1 MLLTSEHAA
10 EHQLTDSAV
19 LGALSLV
26 LGRTA
31 GAVARN
37 REQDFER
44 VLDFLVRHVRRAAEG
59 EFGRRSY
66 AIH

>member
-44 VLDFLVRHVRRAAEG
+44 VLDFLVRHVRQAAVG
-59 EFGRRSY
+59 EFARRSY